1 MTINFEILWTH
12 LLTATHPQ
20 ILFCP
25 NFQWKEPSSYQ
36 LSSYSTSLHGLCGYS
51 FLFIFD
57 HNIQV
62 EFHGA
67 HIAHLHPAPQPGK
80 NQPLQS
86 IDHCFE
92 SAKHHALQAEA
103 EKSFEEVVNCS
114 QDPVQG
120 TDSERFVVFRAV
132 ISSTV
137 DPEEGDHEIA
147 DGRQAYPGELSH
159 EVMDQSRPTE
169 SPKSSHPQYQKTPM
183 IPMECGNSMKFPTL
197 HHGFVVWGEGEMY
210 ERWMGLITNW
220 IWRWIH
226 WGMHWIIPAAQRSER
241 CSVDEI
247 HQTHHSLEREKAP
260 WESQEL
266 VHIKFP
272 EWPSWCLEKTKTSK
286 L

>member
-103 EKSFEEVVNCS
+103 EKSFEKFGKLLIRTIIREI
-114 QDPVQG
+114 P
-120 TDSERFVVFRAV
+120 
-132 ISSTV
+132 
-137 DPEEGDHEIA
+137 EIA
-147 DGRQAYPGELSH
+147 R
-159 EVMDQSRPTE
+159 
-169 SPKSSHPQYQKTPM
+169 K
-183 IPMECGNSMKFPTL
+183 
-197 HHGFVVWGEGEMY
+197 
-210 ERWMGLITNW
+210 
-220 IWRWIH
+220 
-226 WGMHWIIPAAQRSER
+226 
-241 CSVDEI
+241 
-247 HQTHHSLEREKAP
+247 
-260 WESQEL
+260 SQEIVREIREIRKL
-266 VHIKFP
+266 FRNADIAWLFEVAWSRQDKRFQKEIKIAHG
-272 EWPSWCLEKTKTSK
+272 SK
-286 L
+286 FKKKRL